1 MLWGGLATT
10 VAPGFSSSCYWDTHF
25 MPVITFHE
33 LGSDTK
39 CTNTFKETLKI
50 QTFSPSPKRRAKF
63 SLWKTKDSECWL
75 LGKFSEMYILK
86 ISASHQ
92 VFEDVE
98 KL

>member
-25 MPVITFHE
+25 MSVITFHE

-50 QTFSPSPKRRAKF
+50 QTFSPSPKRFFFK
-63 SLWKTKDSECWL
+63 KTNEQTGEEAEQQAVS
-75 LGKFSEMYILK
+75 YIVCRNGTAILNGTME
-86 ISASHQ
+86 Q
-92 VFEDVE
+92 P
-98 KL
+98 L